1 MSPMK
6 GGVRARKFSLPMAH
20 MSRPRMRKCCST
32 TPSSENSLMAQ
43 LSQRE
48 TSLSD
53 HNRGSVP
60 AAQTKQKFQFR
71 KNKTL
76 WLSYF
81 EEHAHNNK
89 RDTHTVAA
97 EIAKVLSCSLRSS
110 STTES
115 NEQLPLGFLL
125 DDASAVCP
133 PPPLLLLHPP
143 PHINKQVCVG
153 EKGGGG
159 LCRSPHQQQHR
170 IDSRRHHRGSYTLL
184 PSLSI
189 YLSMRAAAV
198 FEYTFGCI
206 WHL

>member
-1 MSPMK
+1 MRFCLNNASPPSLSLYITHRKRQSHFVIWIQWVLPFWRISRCSQRMSPMK

-153 EKGGGG
+153 EKGGG
-159 LCRSPHQQQHR
+159 
-170 IDSRRHHRGSYTLL
+170 
-184 PSLSI
+184 
-189 YLSMRAAAV
+189 SM
-198 FEYTFGCI
+198 
-206 WHL
+206 

>member
-89 RDTHTVAA
+89 RDTHTVA
-97 EIAKVLSCSLRSS
+97 EQKIAKVLSCSLRSS

-153 EKGGGG
+153 EKGGGVYVG
-159 LCRSPHQQQHR
+159 
-170 IDSRRHHRGSYTLL
+170 
-184 PSLSI
+184 
-189 YLSMRAAAV
+189 
-198 FEYTFGCI
+198 
-206 WHL
+206 HLTNSSTG